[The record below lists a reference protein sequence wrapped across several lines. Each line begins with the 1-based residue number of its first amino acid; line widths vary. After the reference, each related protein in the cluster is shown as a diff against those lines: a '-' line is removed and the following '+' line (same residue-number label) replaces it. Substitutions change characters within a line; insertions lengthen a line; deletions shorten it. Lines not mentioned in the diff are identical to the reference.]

1 MRRIGAVQPV
11 QPSGTCRDLGK
22 LWTLGVRSSV
32 RASVRARSW
41 SRTLGRL
48 ENQPSGVSAGQ
59 TVGRVGRIGPPDH
72 RGAALVAPGGP
83 GPPGVDAVS
92 SSADIIACMASTIIA
107 AIAALVG
114 VGLGQFLTRTFEH
127 RRWYRQE
134 LHVVCVRLLVSAN
147 AGRTESAR
155 DAAVRQ
161 VLKKGINSPAVRDVI
176 HQQLGI
182 RGLLERFQ
190 LLDSPEFLAALDDQ
204 LVAITEPVF
213 QDRFGRNE
221 ILRVEKAQEIFEQM
235 NSSIAAVRLLAP
247 KSVADA
253 GARLVSATM
262 ALQVATTSET
272 ETKAAKEY
280 TTARDS
286 FIGEARMIL
295 IPRSKR

>member
-1 MRRIGAVQPV
+1 MAHGRHQLTRRLNAG
-11 QPSGTCRDLGK
+11 PSA
-22 LWTLGVRSSV
+22 
-32 RASVRARSW
+32 RAHV
-41 SRTLGRL
+41 
-48 ENQPSGVSAGQ
+48 SGS
-59 TVGRVGRIGPPDH
+59 
-72 RGAALVAPGGP
+72 
-83 GPPGVDAVS
+83 VDAVS
-92 SSADIIACMASTIIA
+92 SSADIIARMASTIIA

-114 VGLGQFLTRTFEH
+114 VGLGQFLTRTSEH

-147 AGRTESAR
+147 AGRTEFAR
-155 DAAVRQ
+155 IAAVRQ
-161 VLKKGINSPAVRDVI
+161 VLRKGINSPAVRDVI
-176 HQQLGI
+176 HQQLEDI
-182 RGLLERFQ
+182 PGLLERFQ

-213 QDRFGRNE
+213 QDRLGRNE

-262 ALQVATTSET
+262 TLQAATTSDT
-272 ETKAAKEY
+272 EAKAAKEY